1 MRISASLLF
10 GSDEIE
16 KAVRIIKSLI
26 SQKYITKAQD
36 SEAESRID
44 YLADILGISKKEI
57 ISVVER
63 MRQEG
68 ILADNKDISAYLLD
82 TGDSERKSQTLLE
95 RFAKLERYILNHI
108 PDESLQ
114 TSYKQ
119 LNDNATNS
127 GINTSKEKDIRTL
140 LYFLCV
146 KDTSKKKKTLP
157 II

>member
-1 MRISASLLF
+1 
-10 GSDEIE
+10 
-16 KAVRIIKSLI
+16 
-26 SQKYITKAQD
+26 
-36 SEAESRID
+36 
-44 YLADILGISKKEI
+44 
-57 ISVVER
+57 

-68 ILADNKDISAYLLD
+68 IWQIAKTYPLIYRIPETRN
-82 TGDSERKSQTLLE
+82 ENR
-95 RFAKLERYILNHI
+95 RFSSNALQKLERYILNHI

-146 KDTSKKKKTLP
+146 KGYVKKEEDASHNIT
-157 II
+157 ISRQTRFRFNHQTV

>member
-1 MRISASLLF
+1 
-10 GSDEIE
+10 
-16 KAVRIIKSLI
+16 
-26 SQKYITKAQD
+26 
-36 SEAESRID
+36 
-44 YLADILGISKKEI
+44 
-57 ISVVER
+57 

-82 TGDSERKSQTLLE
+82 TGDSERKIADSPRTLCK
-95 RFAKLERYILNHI
+95 KLERYILNHI

-127 GINTSKEKDIRTL
+127 GINTSKENGYSDIAL
-140 LYFLCV
+140 FPLCQRIRQ
-146 KDTSKKKKTLP
+146 KMKKTLP